1 VVSRKIDPGAWRVAS
16 YAKFDGTPDDCFG
29 KTTMHIS
36 LLEWTYPLIT
46 THSYGQRDVEV
57 VIIEAV
63 VSVRDGGAWVAD
75 VDVIL
80 AMQNI
85 TRILPRASGPGQT
98 TAAGS
103 TALSPS
109 CKYHDR
115 VATKKLGLTALDTW
129 DEILDIPPNEYV
141 VVRSYKN
148 WLARLAITS
157 VLGNKM
163 QAGQIGVCPE
173 DTCFQCLDVKKKGF
187 KVIIS

>member
-1 VVSRKIDPGAWRVAS
+1 MSRKIDPGAWRVTS

-46 THSYGQRDVEV
+46 THSYGQRDVEG

-63 VSVRDGGAWVAD
+63 VSVRDGGVWVAD
-75 VDVIL
+75 VDVVS

-85 TRILPRASGPGQT
+85 TRLPPRASGPGQT

-103 TALSPS
+103 ITFSPS

-115 VATKKLGLTALDTW
+115 AATKKLGLTALDTW
-129 DEILDIPPNEYV
+129 DEILDISPNEYV
-141 VVRSYKN
+141 VVRSHKN

-173 DTCFQCLDVKKKGF
+173 DTCFSVLTSKRRD
-187 KVIIS
+187 